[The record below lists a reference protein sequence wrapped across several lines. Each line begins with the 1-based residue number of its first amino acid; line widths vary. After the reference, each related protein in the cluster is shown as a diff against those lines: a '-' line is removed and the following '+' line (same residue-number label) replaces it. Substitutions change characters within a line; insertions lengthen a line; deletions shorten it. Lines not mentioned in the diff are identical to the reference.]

1 MVSKVSANKSSTK
14 KHEKTRNENVLA
26 TLSTLPQPG
35 PNKIRRQAQHHD
47 PETDCGVA
55 RFLIDDTKRD
65 HAARRDKEES
75 RKRVTRNVKEVA
87 PGFPAIASAK
97 YKHAHSRQAKEHDV
111 NGDDVVQNLFKAT
124 GHHHN
129 HNSQQALQR
138 YCDGRNASAI
148 KPGKL
153 FEEQSV
159 VGHGEV
165 NSRRG

>member
-1 MVSKVSANKSSTK
+1 MENETLTCSSF
-14 KHEKTRNENVLA
+14 
-26 TLSTLPQPG
+26 STLPQPL
-35 PNKIRRQAQHHD
+35 PRKISGQAQHHD
-47 PETDCGVA
+47 PETDRGVA
-55 RFLIDDTKRD
+55 RFLIDDTKRN

-75 RKRVTRNVKEVA
+75 RKWMTRNVKEVA
-87 PGFPAIASAK
+87 PGFSAIASAK
-97 YKHAHSRQAKEHDV
+97 HKHTHSRQAKEHHV

-124 GHHHN
+124 GQHHN
-129 HNSQQALQR
+129 HNSQQALQC